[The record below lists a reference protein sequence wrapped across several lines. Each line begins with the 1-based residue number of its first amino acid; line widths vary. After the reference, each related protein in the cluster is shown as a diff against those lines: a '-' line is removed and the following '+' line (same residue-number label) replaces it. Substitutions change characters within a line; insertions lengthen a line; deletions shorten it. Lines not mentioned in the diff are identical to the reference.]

1 MYHCLFCCNAV
12 VVVAALLLLQL
23 TPFKAACPAVLFPAL
38 LLMWLTPVKAA
49 FADVFN
55 VVVAV
60 VFVRFA
66 MFDVAI
72 DDFVF
77 VPFPAF

>member
-1 MYHCLFCCNAV
+1 MGVL
-12 VVVAALLLLQL
+12 VAALLLLQL
-23 TPFKAACPAVLFPAL
+23 NPFEAACPAVLFPAL
-38 LLMWLTPVKAA
+38 LLMRLIPFKAS

-55 VVVAV
+55 VTVAV